1 MVEKSSGDSMNIV
14 QIEPIGHHLWDSLVA
29 ATDSSVFH
37 SSGWLRVLDETYGMP
52 VCAYVLLNE
61 AEQPIAGVPYCL
73 VQDLKGRRLVSI
85 PFSDFCDPLATD
97 PAQWNGLLEALLE
110 GGSPLFMRCVHSELP
125 LSDPRLECY
134 NRAKWHGLDLCPELE
149 ALWQGLHGSARQ
161 AVRRAQQ
168 NHVEVC
174 AAQSKQE
181 LRTFYEM
188 HLEVRKHKYHLLAQ
202 PYRFFER
209 IWEHFVE
216 AEQGVLLLARQ
227 GNEIVGGTFFLKWKD
242 RFFYKFNASLL
253 DNLSSR
259 PNDLLIWE
267 GIRCA
272 KALGCTYLDFG
283 LSDWDQEGL
292 IRYKRKFTTE
302 EKTIS
307 FLRSFSCE
315 KPTEQE
321 QQIRTLLP
329 QLTALLTDGTVS
341 NAITERAGEV
351 LYRFF
356 V

>member
-1 MVEKSSGDSMNIV
+1 MKIE
-14 QIEPIGHHLWDSLVA
+14 QIEPIGHPFWDSLVA

-37 SSGWLRVLDETYGMP
+37 STGWLRVLDETYGMP
-52 VCAYVLLNE
+52 ICAYVLLNE
-61 AEQPIAGVPYCL
+61 ADQPISGVSYCP
-73 VQDLKGRRLVSI
+73 VQDFKGRRLVSM
-85 PFSDFCDPLATD
+85 PFSDFCDPLATN
-97 PAQWNGLLEALLE
+97 PAQLNELLEALLE
-110 GGSPLFMRCVHSELP
+110 EGSPLFMRCLHNELP
-125 LSDPRLECY
+125 LSDSHLECY
-134 NRAKWHGLDLCPELE
+134 NRAKWHGLDLRPELE
-149 ALWQGLHGSARQ
+149 SLWQGLHGSARR
-161 AVRRAQQ
+161 AIRRAQQ
-168 NHVEVC
+168 NHVEVR
-174 AAQSKQE
+174 AAQSKRE
-181 LRTFYEM
+181 LRAFYEM

-209 IWEHFVE
+209 IWERFVE
-216 AEQGVLLLARQ
+216 TEQGVLLLARQ
-227 GNEIVGGTFFLKWKD
+227 RNEIVGGTFFLQWKD
-242 RFFYKFNASLL
+242 RFYYKFNASVL
-253 DNLSSR
+253 DNLADR

-272 KALGCTYLDFG
+272 KASGCTYLDFG

-307 FLRSFSCE
+307 FLRSLSCE

-329 QLTALLTDGTVS
+329 QLTALLTDEAVS
-341 NAITERAGEV
+341 NAVTERAGEV